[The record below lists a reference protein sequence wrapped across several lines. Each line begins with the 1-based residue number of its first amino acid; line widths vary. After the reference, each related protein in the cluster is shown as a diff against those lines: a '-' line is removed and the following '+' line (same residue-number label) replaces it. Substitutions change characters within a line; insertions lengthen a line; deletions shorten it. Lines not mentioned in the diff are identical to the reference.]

1 MNSKGHLFISLCKS
15 IIRIFS
21 GIVTIYKKSVIP
33 IALGFVIAE
42 TLGIAEELVD
52 KR

>member
-1 MNSKGHLFISLCKS
+1 MNSKGHLLISLAKS
-15 IIRIFS
+15 IIRFAGSIITFATGDCMILAIS
-21 GIVTIYKKSVIP
+21 
-33 IALGFVIAE
+33 FMIAE